1 MVHAGSVCGLGLG
14 FRNHASIGRRRVDST
29 KFDAKPSRSYTPNQ
43 PVRRVSNKQNR
54 ERSARWLVVIPSSRL
69 KIHGVPNDA
78 GEVVVYWMTAARRA
92 QWNHALQHAVDLA
105 KQHNVPLVVIECL
118 ALQHR
123 WANDRIS
130 TFVLQGM
137 VDNRAAFDGTTVT
150 YIPYVETKRKQ
161 ASGLLKGWLEHARA
175 CVIDDYPTYYPK
187 HVLNVALSVI
197 PCEIHVVDSNGFM
210 AMRAQGR
217 DFSTAYSLRRHLH
230 KTIREHMHEFPQRRP
245 LEAATDLP
253 PADPALVKA
262 IFAQTNTPI
271 TPYEFLW
278 RVSEGGDIGR
288 EALSTL
294 SIDHE
299 VQPVMGKKGGFV
311 EGRRRW
317 KEFFADRLQTYHEKR
332 NEPQERG
339 ASGLSPWLHYG
350 HVSVHG
356 ILHDIFT
363 HHRWDVSMVNAPND
377 GRRQGWW
384 GLPEPVEAFLDQ
396 IITWRDIGFIH
407 CAMVENHTEYESLP
421 EWAKTTLAEHEADE
435 RPYLYTLEE
444 LENAQTHDPLWN
456 AAQQQLRQEG
466 IIHNYLRML
475 WGKKILEWSP
485 DPQTAMDYMIALN
498 DRWALDGRDP
508 NSYTGIGWVMGK
520 FDRGWTER
528 AVYGK
533 VRCMTSASTARKFKT
548 KGYVEKYTAPTD
560 SSKVLGSGPSFY
572 SAHQ

>member
-1 MVHAGSVCGLGLG
+1 
-14 FRNHASIGRRRVDST
+14 
-29 KFDAKPSRSYTPNQ
+29 
-43 PVRRVSNKQNR
+43 
-54 ERSARWLVVIPSSRL
+54 
-69 KIHGVPNDA
+69 
-78 GEVVVYWMTAARRA
+78 
-92 QWNHALQHAVDLA
+92 
-105 KQHNVPLVVIECL
+105 
-118 ALQHR
+118 
-123 WANDRIS
+123 
-130 TFVLQGM
+130 
-137 VDNRAAFDGTTVT
+137 
-150 YIPYVETKRKQ
+150 
-161 ASGLLKGWLEHARA
+161 
-175 CVIDDYPTYYPK
+175 
-187 HVLNVALSVI
+187 
-197 PCEIHVVDSNGFM
+197 M

-230 KTIREHMHEFPQRRP
+230 KTIREHMHEFPKQRP
-245 LEAATDLP
+245 LDGAHDLP
-253 PADPALVKA
+253 QMDPATCRA
-262 IFAQTNTPI
+262 IFAQTDTPM

-299 VQPVMGKKGGFV
+299 VRPVNGKKGGYI

-317 KEFFADRLQTYHEKR
+317 KEFFAERLQTYHEKR

-350 HVSVHG
+350 HISVHA

-363 HHRWDVSMVNAPND
+363 HHRWDVSMVNPPND

-407 CAMVENHTEYESLP
+407 CAMIENHTEYDSLP
-421 EWAKTTLAEHEADE
+421 EWAKTTLAEHEKDE
-435 RPYLYTLEE
+435 RPYLYTFEE
-444 LENAQTHDPLWN
+444 LETATTHDPLWN
-456 AAQQQLRQEG
+456 AAQTQLRQEG

-485 DPQTAMDYMIALN
+485 TPQTAMDWMIALN

-548 KGYVEKYTAPTD
+548 KGYVEKYTE
-560 SSKVLGSGPSFY
+560 SSESTRVLGSGPSFY

>member
-1 MVHAGSVCGLGLG
+1 MIS
-14 FRNHASIGRRRVDST
+14 
-29 KFDAKPSRSYTPNQ
+29 
-43 PVRRVSNKQNR
+43 
-54 ERSARWLVVIPSSRL
+54 SSRL
-69 KIHGVPNDA
+69 NIHGTPNPE
-78 GEVVVYWMTAARRA
+78 GQVIVYWMTAARRPY
-92 QWNHALQHAVDLA
+92 WNHALDHALNLA
-105 KQHNVPLVVIECL
+105 NEHNLPLVVIECL

-137 VDNRAAFDGTTVT
+137 ADNRETFSNSGVT
-150 YIPYVETKRKQ
+150 YVPYVETKRKE
-161 ASGLLKGWLEHARA
+161 ASNLLKTWLEHARA

-187 HVLNVALSVI
+187 HVLNTALEVK

-230 KTIREHMHEFPQRRP
+230 KTIREHMHEFPKSRP
-245 LEAATDLP
+245 LNGTVGMPRYAEEKIRKVFEL
-253 PADPALVKA
+253 AD
-262 IFAQTNTPI
+262 TPI
-271 TPYEFLW
+271 TPYEFIW

-288 EALSTL
+288 NALSTL

-299 VQPVMGKKGGFV
+299 VHPVLGKRGGHL

-317 KEFFADRLQTYHEKR
+317 KEFFADRLSAYHEKR
-332 NEPQERG
+332 NQPQERG
-339 ASGLSPWLHYG
+339 ASGLSPWLHFG
-350 HVSVHG
+350 HISVHA

-363 HHRWDVSMVNAPND
+363 HHRWDVSLVNPPND

-407 CAMVENHTEYESLP
+407 CAMIENHTEYESLP
-421 EWAKTTLAEHEADE
+421 QWAKTTLGEHAEDE
-435 RPYLYTLEE
+435 RPYLYSFEQ

-456 AAQQQLRQEG
+456 AAQNQLRQEG

-485 DPQTAMDYMIALN
+485 TPEIAMEWMIALN

-508 NSYTGIGWVMGK
+508 NSYTGIGWVLGK

-533 VRCMTSASTARKFKT
+533 IRCMTSASTARKYST
-548 KGYVEKYTAPTD
+548 KEYVEKYNSAHQQTKA
-560 SSKVLGSGPSFY
+560 LGSGPSFY

>member
-1 MVHAGSVCGLGLG
+1 M
-14 FRNHASIGRRRVDST
+14 
-29 KFDAKPSRSYTPNQ
+29 
-43 PVRRVSNKQNR
+43 
-54 ERSARWLVVIPSSRL
+54 IPSSRL
-69 KIHGVPNDA
+69 NIHGVPNDE
-78 GEVVVYWMTAARRA
+78 GEVIVYWMTAARRA

-105 KQHNVPLVVIECL
+105 KHHHLPLVVIECL

-137 VDNRAAFDGTTVT
+137 VDNRTAFEGTGVT
-150 YIPYVETKRKQ
+150 YIPYVETNRRQ
-161 ASGLLKGWLEHARA
+161 ASGLLKGWLDRSRA

-230 KTIREHMHEFPQRRP
+230 KTIREHMHEFPQRQP
-245 LEAATDLP
+245 LDAAADLP
-253 PADPALVKA
+253 QLDPEVVRS
-262 IFAQTNTPI
+262 IFAKTDTPI

-288 EALSTL
+288 EALSSL
-294 SIDHE
+294 AIDHD
-299 VQPVMGKKGGFV
+299 VQPVMGKKGGYV

-317 KEFFADRLQTYHEKR
+317 KEFFAERLKTYHEKR

-350 HVSVHG
+350 HISVHA

-407 CAMVENHTEYESLP
+407 CAMVENHAEYDSLP
-421 EWAKTTLAEHEADE
+421 EWA
-435 RPYLYTLEE
+435 
-444 LENAQTHDPLWN
+444 
-456 AAQQQLRQEG
+456 
-466 IIHNYLRML
+466 
-475 WGKKILEWSP
+475 
-485 DPQTAMDYMIALN
+485 
-498 DRWALDGRDP
+498 
-508 NSYTGIGWVMGK
+508 
-520 FDRGWTER
+520 
-528 AVYGK
+528 
-533 VRCMTSASTARKFKT
+533 
-548 KGYVEKYTAPTD
+548 
-560 SSKVLGSGPSFY
+560 
-572 SAHQ
+572 

>member
-1 MVHAGSVCGLGLG
+1 M
-14 FRNHASIGRRRVDST
+14 
-29 KFDAKPSRSYTPNQ
+29 
-43 PVRRVSNKQNR
+43 
-54 ERSARWLVVIPSSRL
+54 IPSSRVN
-69 KIHGVPNDA
+69 IHGIPNQHGD
-78 GEVVVYWMTAARRA
+78 VVVYWMTSARRS

-105 KQHNVPLVVIECL
+105 KQHSLPLVVIECL

-137 VDNRAAFDGTTVT
+137 VDNRSTFEQSGVT
-150 YIPYVETKRKQ
+150 YIPYVETKRKE
-161 ASGLLKGWLEHARA
+161 ASGLLKGWLEHARL

-187 HVLNVALSVI
+187 HVLDTALTVT

-230 KTIREHMHEFPQRRP
+230 KTIREHMHEFPKQRP
-245 LEAATDLP
+245 LDDAQDLP
-253 PADPALVKA
+253 QMDPAVVKA
-262 IFAQTNTPI
+262 IFAQTNTPM

-294 SIDHE
+294 SIDHD
-299 VQPVMGKKGGFV
+299 VRPVNGKKGGYV

-317 KEFFADRLQTYHEKR
+317 KEFFAERLQAYHEKR

-350 HVSVHG
+350 HISVHA

-363 HHRWDVSMVNAPND
+363 HHRWDVSMVNPPND

-407 CAMVENHTEYESLP
+407 CAMIENHTEYDSLP
-421 EWAKTTLAEHEADE
+421 EWAKTTLAEHEEDE
-435 RPYLYTLEE
+435 RPYLYTFEE
-444 LENAQTHDPLWN
+444 LESASTHDPLWN
-456 AAQQQLRQEG
+456 AAQNQLRQEG

-485 DPQTAMDYMIALN
+485 NPRTAMDWMIALN

-548 KGYVEKYTAPTD
+548 KGYVEKYTKSSEPTN
-560 SSKVLGSGPSFY
+560 VLGSGPSFY